1 MGAATF
7 IDSSCDSGR
16 ESQFGVGACPS
27 LGDMAIALITGG
39 TSGIGAEFA
48 QQLAAAGTDLVLVAR
63 NETRLAET
71 AARLRADC
79 GISVETLSADLA
91 KREDVDR
98 VAERLSSSTEPIDL
112 FVNNAGF
119 GVHARL
125 TDPAAISVH
134 EHAFD
139 VMCRAVFILA
149 GAAGRTMR
157 QRGSGRIINVA
168 SIAGL
173 VTMGSYSAIKA
184 WVASY
189 SQGLAV
195 ELRNTG
201 VTVTALMP
209 GWVVTEF
216 HERAGIRTSSIP
228 NFLWMD
234 AATLVRGALRDS
246 ARGKVVSI
254 PTVRYRAIGWFARHL
269 PRRTIRW
276 ISAKISS
283 SRSDE
288 GSESLGVKDATTT

>member
-1 MGAATF
+1 MAT
-7 IDSSCDSGR
+7 
-16 ESQFGVGACPS
+16 
-27 LGDMAIALITGG
+27 ALITGG

-48 QQLAAAGTDLVLVAR
+48 RQLAQSGLDLVLVAR
-63 NETRLAET
+63 NESRLAET
-71 AARLRADC
+71 AEALHAQF
-79 GISVETLSADLA
+79 GIVVETISADLA
-91 KREDVDR
+91 LRDDVMR
-98 VAERLSSSTEPIDL
+98 VATRLTNADRPIDL
-112 FVNNAGF
+112 FINNAGF

-125 TDPAAISVH
+125 TGADVASIH

-139 VMCRAVFILA
+139 VMCRAVLILA
-149 GAAGRTMR
+149 GTAGRAMR
-157 QRGSGRIINVA
+157 ERGSGAIINVS

-195 ELRNTG
+195 ELRGTG

-216 HERAGIRTSSIP
+216 HERAGIRTGSIP
-228 NFLWMD
+228 SFMWID
-234 AATLVRGALRDS
+234 AATLVKGALRDA

-254 PTVRYRAIGWFARHL
+254 PTVRYRVIGWFARHL
-269 PRRTIRW
+269 PLRTNRW

-288 GSESLGVKDATTT
+288 GSEPHGVKDATTT

>member
-1 MGAATF
+1 
-7 IDSSCDSGR
+7 
-16 ESQFGVGACPS
+16 
-27 LGDMAIALITGG
+27 MAIALITGG

-48 QQLAAAGTDLVLVAR
+48 RQLAETGTDLVLVAR
-63 NETRLAET
+63 NETRLNET
-71 AARLRADC
+71 ATSLRAEF
-79 GISVETLSADLA
+79 GIAVETISADLA
-91 KREDVDR
+91 SREDVWR
-98 VAERLSSSTEPIDL
+98 VALRITDPDRPIDL

-125 TDPAAISVH
+125 TGADVWSIH

-139 VMCRAVFILA
+139 VMCRAVLILG
-149 GAAGRTMR
+149 GAAGRAMR
-157 QRGSGRIINVA
+157 ERGSGSIINVS

-201 VTVTALMP
+201 VTVTVLMP

-216 HERAGIRTSSIP
+216 HERAGIRTGSIP
-228 NFLWMD
+228 SFMWID
-234 AATLVRGALRDS
+234 ASTLVKGALRDA
-246 ARGKVVSI
+246 ARGKVISI
-254 PTVRYRAIGWFARHL
+254 PTVRYRVIGWFARHV
-269 PRRTIRW
+269 PQTTIRW

-283 SRSDE
+283 SRSGE
-288 GSESLGVKDATTT
+288 GSEPHGVRDTTTT

>member
-1 MGAATF
+1 MAT
-7 IDSSCDSGR
+7 
-16 ESQFGVGACPS
+16 
-27 LGDMAIALITGG
+27 ALITGG

-48 QQLAAAGTDLVLVAR
+48 RQLAQSGTDLVLVAR
-63 NETRLAET
+63 DKQRLRET
-71 AARLRADC
+71 ASRLHTEFGVA
-79 GISVETLSADLA
+79 VETISADLA
-91 KREDVDR
+91 VRDDVMR
-98 VAERLSSSTEPIDL
+98 VAVRLSDPAQPIDL

-119 GVHARL
+119 GVHSRL
-125 TDPAAISVH
+125 TEPDDVGVH

-139 VMCRAVFILA
+139 VMCRAVLILA
-149 GAAGRTMR
+149 GAAGRSMR
-157 QRGSGRIINVA
+157 EQRSGSIVNVS

-189 SQGLAV
+189 SQGLSV

-216 HERAGIRTSSIP
+216 HERAGIRTGSIP
-228 NFLWMD
+228 SFMWID
-234 AATLVRGALRDS
+234 ASTLVKGALRDA
-246 ARGKVVSI
+246 ARGKVISI
-254 PTVRYRAIGWFARHL
+254 PTVRYRVIGWFARHL
-269 PRRTIRW
+269 PLRTIRW

-288 GSESLGVKDATTT
+288 GSEPHGVKDATTT

>member
-1 MGAATF
+1 MAT
-7 IDSSCDSGR
+7 
-16 ESQFGVGACPS
+16 
-27 LGDMAIALITGG
+27 ALITGG

-48 QQLAAAGTDLVLVAR
+48 RQLAHAGTDLVLVAR
-63 NETRLAET
+63 NEDRLTRT
-71 AARLRADC
+71 AAVLSATF
-79 GISVETLSADLA
+79 GISVETISADLA
-91 KREDVDR
+91 DRTDVSR
-98 VAERLSSSTEPIDL
+98 VAERLTDLARPIDL

-119 GVHARL
+119 GVHAKL
-125 TDPAAISVH
+125 TDPAAASVH

-139 VMCRAVFILA
+139 VMCRAVLLLG
-149 GAAGRTMR
+149 GAAGYAMR
-157 QRGSGRIINVA
+157 ERGTGSIINVA

-189 SQGLAV
+189 SQGLSV
-195 ELRNTG
+195 ELRGSG

-228 NFLWMD
+228 DFMWMD
-234 AATLVRGALRDS
+234 AAILVRGALRDAS
-246 ARGKVVSI
+246 RGKVVSI
-254 PTVRYRAIGWFARHL
+254 PTIRYRLIGWFARHL
-269 PRRTIRW
+269 PQSTIRS

-288 GSESLGVKDATTT
+288 GSEPRGVKDSIE